1 MRSSTHPRPR
11 LLPQIESLNGDE
23 SVVCDYHSPVK
34 ARRPRLHHPP
44 RCARSSVPAP
54 KQALT
59 RAAQCLSLDPGYAT
73 TSRPGKKSRQFVSG
87 GAAGKLLLNS
97 KGWMGSKDHT
107 LHQGEGCIST
117 VRWCGSLIAWANELG
132 VKLYDTSAHA
142 RIAFLERP
150 PDAPKADA
158 FPPQLSWEDEQTL
171 IIGWADCVMVAR
183 IVRSPGARSQLLPPL
198 TLPTERHPAR
208 AQHLPRV

>member
-1 MRSSTHPRPR
+1 MPERP
-11 LLPQIESLNGDE
+11 L
-23 SVVCDYHSPVK
+23 
-34 ARRPRLHHPP
+34 RP
-44 RCARSSVPAP
+44 A
-54 KQALT
+54 ALGLT
-59 RAAQCLSLDPGYAT
+59 PAAQCLSLDPGYAT
-73 TSRPGKKSRQFVSG
+73 ASRPGKKSRQFVCG
-87 GAAGKLLLNS
+87 GTAGKLLLNS

-183 IVRSPGARSQLLPPL
+183 IVRGPRAFPRSAPL
-198 TLPTERHPAR
+198 TRPFRR
-208 AQHLPRV
+208 A